1 MAAAELVM
9 QDWSEKYNQILMN
22 SGLST
27 PLLAGYVDDGRQGTS
42 TLKIGM
48 RYNKDMNKFT
58 HSQDAEQEDKNKKVM
73 GESRNERMARVC
85 LVAMNSVNE
94 DLEFTV
100 ESQEEYENER
110 LPTLDFAIWQEDMG
124 TLNHS
129 YFQKDM
135 KSPYVIMSRSAMA
148 TQQKIQILSN
158 EVTRRIFNINK
169 DKNTQQEYNK
179 MLDKMTQELRNSG
192 YNYRTARQVIVSG
205 IRGWKTRIENRAR
218 KGQEIYRL
226 AHSTTRAREYKKL
239 LGKETW
245 YKEQE
250 HDKEPAQEWLT
261 TKNLASQRVPEP
273 WDKNQQGRKDKKSH
287 TSKNEHPV
295 VSVMFVPH
303 TPGGEL
309 AKLLREN
316 EEKISKMTENSIKI
330 VERTGVK
337 LQDTITKSNPWKGQ
351 DCGRKNCLL

>member
-192 YNYRTARQVIVSG
+192 
-205 IRGWKTRIENRAR
+205 
-218 KGQEIYRL
+218 
-226 AHSTTRAREYKKL
+226 TTTEL
-239 LGKETW
+239 PGK
-245 YKEQE
+245 
-250 HDKEPAQEWLT
+250 
-261 TKNLASQRVPEP
+261 
-273 WDKNQQGRKDKKSH
+273 
-287 TSKNEHPV
+287 
-295 VSVMFVPH
+295 
-303 TPGGEL
+303 
-309 AKLLREN
+309 
-316 EEKISKMTENSIKI
+316 
-330 VERTGVK
+330 
-337 LQDTITKSNPWKGQ
+337 
-351 DCGRKNCLL
+351 

>member
-58 HSQDAEQEDKNKKVM
+58 HSQDAEQEDQNKKVM

-148 TQQKIQILSN
+148 TQQKIQIF
-158 EVTRRIFNINK
+158 T
-169 DKNTQQEYNK
+169 
-179 MLDKMTQELRNSG
+179 
-192 YNYRTARQVIVSG
+192 
-205 IRGWKTRIENRAR
+205 
-218 KGQEIYRL
+218 
-226 AHSTTRAREYKKL
+226 
-239 LGKETW
+239 
-245 YKEQE
+245 
-250 HDKEPAQEWLT
+250 
-261 TKNLASQRVPEP
+261 
-273 WDKNQQGRKDKKSH
+273 
-287 TSKNEHPV
+287 
-295 VSVMFVPH
+295 
-303 TPGGEL
+303 
-309 AKLLREN
+309 
-316 EEKISKMTENSIKI
+316 IK
-330 VERTGVK
+330 
-337 LQDTITKSNPWKGQ
+337 
-351 DCGRKNCLL
+351 